1 MGWKTPQ
8 VFFHTADCCK
18 QCQQYSKSCYLVIW
32 LKMVNTLTEKSFCV
46 LEFERTRSATT
57 VQRRFRTRYH
67 KDPPN
72 RKSIYDWH
80 RKFKDTGCLRKGK
93 SSGRPATSD
102 AQVELVRATVVNT
115 PRISTR
121 KTGMELQMPHS
132 TVWKIMRKNLKMFP
146 YKLQL
151 LQSLNDGDKV
161 IRFEFCGNLMELQE
175 EDGFYER
182 LIFGDES
189 TFHISGKVNK
199 HNVRIWGTENPRA
212 SIEHVRDSPKL
223 NVFCAIS
230 KKKVYGPFYFQEA
243 TVRGN
248 VYLDMLTEWLMPQL
262 EEDSDDFVWVQDG
275 APPHW
280 LHDVRDYLDE
290 SLPHRWIG
298 RAADNNLP
306 LFRWPPRSPDL
317 TPCDFFLWGYVKDR
331 VFVPPLPL
339 NLLELRHRITAAV
352 QSVDEATL
360 QKVWSEFD
368 FRIDVCRAS
377 RGSHIEHL

>member
-1 MGWKTPQ
+1 
-8 VFFHTADCCK
+8 
-18 QCQQYSKSCYLVIW
+18 
-32 LKMVNTLTEKSFCV
+32 MVNTLTEKSFCV

-67 KDPPN
+67 RDPPN

-80 RKFKDTGCLRKGK
+80 RKFKATGCIRKGK

-102 AQVELVRATVVNT
+102 AQVELVRATVVHT
-115 PRISTR
+115 PRKSTR
-121 KTGMELQMPHS
+121 KMSMELQMPHS
-132 TVWKIMRKNLKMFP
+132 TIWKVLRKRLKMFP

-161 IRFEFCGNLMELQE
+161 KRFEFCSDLQELQE

-189 TFHISGKVNK
+189 TFHISGKVNR
-199 HNVRIWGTENPRA
+199 HNVRIWGTENPRE
-212 SIEHVRDSPKL
+212 SVEHERDSPKL
-223 NVFCAIS
+223 NVFCAVS
-230 KKKVYGPFYFQEA
+230 KKKVYGPFFFQEA

-248 VYLDMLTEWLMPQL
+248 AYLDMLSEWLMPQL
-262 EEDSDDFVWVQDG
+262 EEDSEDFVWVQDG

-290 SLPHRWIG
+290 SLPQRWIG
-298 RAADNNLP
+298 RAADDNLN
-306 LFRWPPRSPDL
+306 LLRWPPRSPDL

-339 NLLELRHRITAAV
+339 TLLELRNRITAAV
-352 QSVDEATL
+352 QSVNEATL

-368 FRIDVCRAS
+368 FRIDVCKAS